1 MSQPQIWSSMVDG
14 SPKGFE
20 SMGKVACI
28 ILARG
33 GSKGIPRKNV
43 LDFCG
48 KPLVAWSIIQ
58 ALGTPEIDEV
68 YLSSDNDE
76 ILKVGEDF
84 GAQLIRRP
92 KEFAT
97 DTASSESAV
106 VHALSTLDYK
116 PEIVVMLEP
125 TAPLR
130 REKDLGKSIV
140 QFRDEQWD
148 SGFSGAVLED
158 FLIWT
163 KDDTDRLIS
172 VNYDYENQTRRQ
184 DRKPDYVEN
193 GAIYLFKPE
202 ILDQNNRFGGN
213 IGIYMMEFWQSFE
226 LDNPEDW
233 MFVESL
239 FKQYILEKK

>member
-1 MSQPQIWSSMVDG
+1 MVDG

-48 KPLVAWSIIQ
+48 KPLVAWSILQ

-68 YLSSDNDE
+68 YLSSDNGE
-76 ILKVGEDF
+76 ILKVGEDL

-92 KEFAT
+92 QEFAT

-130 REKDLGKSIV
+130 RDKDLGKSIV
-140 QFRDEQWD
+140 QFRDET
-148 SGFSGAVLED
+148 S
-158 FLIWT
+158 
-163 KDDTDRLIS
+163 R
-172 VNYDYENQTRRQ
+172 
-184 DRKPDYVEN
+184 
-193 GAIYLFKPE
+193 
-202 ILDQNNRFGGN
+202 
-213 IGIYMMEFWQSFE
+213 
-226 LDNPEDW
+226 
-233 MFVESL
+233 
-239 FKQYILEKK
+239 

>member
-1 MSQPQIWSSMVDG
+1 M
-14 SPKGFE
+14 
-20 SMGKVACI
+20 
-28 ILARG
+28 
-33 GSKGIPRKNV
+33 
-43 LDFCG
+43 
-48 KPLVAWSIIQ
+48 
-58 ALGTPEIDEV
+58 GTPEIDEV

-97 DTASSESAV
+97 DEASSESAV
-106 VHALSTLDYK
+106 VHALSTLDYR

-130 REKDLGKSIV
+130 RDKDLGKSII

-193 GAIYLFKPE
+193 GAI
-202 ILDQNNRFGGN
+202 
-213 IGIYMMEFWQSFE
+213 
-226 LDNPEDW
+226 
-233 MFVESL
+233 
-239 FKQYILEKK
+239 